1 MAHGHKY
8 RQELERA
15 EWENKAEEK
24 AATEGRSKKANRQT
38 APPRGGVI
46 SWEQS
51 CSDLSSPAC
60 TGSCVEQNNKAAS
73 PISRWT
79 QPPEVLRTLKGNWE
93 KQSGLQAFERL
104 TSMHLCRAIIV
115 FFMA

>member
-38 APPRGGVI
+38 APPRGDV
-46 SWEQS
+46 
-51 CSDLSSPAC
+51 LS
-60 TGSCVEQNNKAAS
+60 
-73 PISRWT
+73 
-79 QPPEVLRTLKGNWE
+79 
-93 KQSGLQAFERL
+93 
-104 TSMHLCRAIIV
+104 
-115 FFMA
+115 